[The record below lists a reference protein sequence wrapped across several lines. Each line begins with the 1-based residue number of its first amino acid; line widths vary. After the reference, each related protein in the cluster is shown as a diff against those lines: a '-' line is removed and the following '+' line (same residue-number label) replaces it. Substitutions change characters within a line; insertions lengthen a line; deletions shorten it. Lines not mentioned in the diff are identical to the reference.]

1 MKVNGNNGNNVR
13 IIVFLRMKTFQQSD
27 DTILFIHLKNTVVVI
42 VPIDITIIKKV
53 TVLLIIVLSIV
64 KVNGVDGLNVLM
76 LVEKSKYQH
85 VHTM

>member
-13 IIVFLRMKTFQQSD
+13 TTVFLKTKTFQQSD